1 MQPTFQTPWERL
13 ECARGDLLACGA
25 GNEESI
31 RPIFFLCGWK
41 LSFTYFKA
49 CRTGDERTQ
58 WACAH
63 HLIDDGLDEACRRAL
78 AVLIKIAKS
87 RDLRRSLGEFTKGVP
102 NLEELFLTVA
112 FLELP
117 NKLPPSV
124 AIWMGRGDD
133 KVNWVRLS
141 FGMGARSL
149 FQEHAYISKMMRK
162 PFAFRNQQQQDI
174 SHQVRQIIERF
185 SWDHRWVL
193 PKI

>member
-13 ECARGDLLACGA
+13 ERARDDLLACGA

-31 RPIFFLCGWK
+31 HPILFLCGLK

-49 CRTGDERTQ
+49 CRTGDERAR
-58 WACAH
+58 WASAG

-87 RDLRRSLGEFTKGVP
+87 RDLRRRLGEFTKDVS
-102 NLEELFLTVA
+102 NLEELFLTIA

-149 FQEHAYISKMMRK
+149 FQEQAYVSKMMRK
-162 PFAFRNQQQQDI
+162 PFTFRNQEQQDI
-174 SHQVRQIIERF
+174 SQQVRQIIERF
-185 SWDHRWVL
+185 TWDPAWVL
-193 PKI
+193 PEI

>member
-13 ECARGDLLACGA
+13 ERARDDLLACGA
-25 GNEESI
+25 GNETLI
-31 RPIFFLCGWK
+31 RPILFLCGLK

-49 CRTGDERTQ
+49 CLTRDERAR
-58 WACAH
+58 WASAG

-87 RDLRRSLGEFTKGVP
+87 RDLRRSLGEFTKDVP
-102 NLEELFLTVA
+102 NLEELFLTIA

-149 FQEHAYISKMMRK
+149 FQENAYISKMMRK

-174 SHQVRQIIERF
+174 TQQVRQIIERF
-185 SWDHRWVL
+185 TWDPAWVL
-193 PKI
+193 PEI